1 MNRPASRRGWPRRA
15 QETTMVPTLRL
26 QRYLAA
32 IFPSF
37 TIAGPTTIESPCRSR
52 RPSLFSVGVGNLP
65 AAVGDSQNFIDYGS
79 MVTLPISRRKSVL
92 KEFTHRGRPPHS
104 VGMGNFEMA
113 RAVVSPAAAGAAQ
126 LVAEYLAVAWMDRWI
141 SWRGSHSASHST
153 GEDLCLDVNAWAHAL
168 HRRISKISREL
179 RSCGASWL
187 S

>member
-1 MNRPASRRGWPRRA
+1 MRDESTRVAPGLAEARA
-15 QETTMVPTLRL
+15 RNNNGADPQAPK
-26 QRYLAA
+26 
-32 IFPSF
+32 IFGRNFRSF

-126 LVAEYLAVAWMDRWI
+126 LVAEYLAVARMDLVARLAQ
-141 SWRGSHSASHST
+141 R
-153 GEDLCLDVNAWAHAL
+153 
-168 HRRISKISREL
+168 
-179 RSCGASWL
+179 
-187 S
+187 